1 MKTECPMTSAATLR
15 KTLPAVLISAALA
28 GLPLAANAGIM
39 RNYDEELAVS
49 VKHVRDGVLKQAVT
63 HLEKNNEDNDKDILY
78 FFEKGELFSL
88 GNNYLASR
96 DIWMKGDE
104 IIQAWENEFRTNPSK
119 LFGDIGSYLISDKTR
134 RYDGQDYEKVM
145 LSTRLTLTHIMLG
158 HFDNARIEM
167 KKTYEREKLIES
179 FREKEYDALAAEN
192 EKEGNGEIKKL
203 DGYPMAEID
212 TPEVRE
218 LKNGFQNAF
227 AHYLAGYFFEV
238 TNESSLAE
246 PGYRNALQLA
256 PNSRMIL
263 RALENIGREPLPE
276 GQSEVLFVIETGFA
290 PSIDSLNIPIPIPR
304 KRGTIVTPLSFPV
317 VTSSPKVL
325 VPPTI
330 KLVDQALPVETLTNI
345 DTMARRM
352 IRDQMPGT
360 ILRTVIRA
368 GFKSLVQ
375 DQAEKAHW
383 LAGLIAKVASV
394 ATEQAD
400 DRNWRMLPERISIAR
415 GRLPH
420 GRRSIEFQTN
430 AGSYRTEVDIAGA
443 FTIVPIRLTGGA
455 VYVGLAQR
463 APQGANALAE
473 LTVQPSGEGLA
484 EPVASAAPSP
494 AAAASVPLTLLRA
507 SPSSTPTATA
517 PTRAPAPGAEPTPA
531 TDTAPPTPPAPAAIQ
546 TASAGTYS
554 IAPTAAPTAAALGK
568 RVSVGDTTYIGD
580 FRFEQPS
587 GLPAGQGRVEW
598 RNGDS
603 YEGTL
608 AGGLRTGKG
617 SFVSKDGGFRYEG
630 DWRDNAQNGRGKTTF
645 DDGDVYEGD
654 MVGGLFHGQGTYR
667 SKDGWR
673 YEGEWKNGVKDG
685 QGRLT
690 YADGGRWEGRFAED
704 RQTADGQMIFNTT
717 PVAEARPA
725 ETPTAAPKAAPEA
738 ASAPAQEED
747 DEDE

>member
-1 MKTECPMTSAATLR
+1 MNRQGPTNATALR
-15 KTLPAVLISAALA
+15 ETLPAVLISAVLA
-28 GLPLAANAGIM
+28 GLAPAAEAGIM

-49 VKHVRDGVLKQAVT
+49 VKHVRDGALRQAVT
-63 HLEKNNEDNDKDILY
+63 HLEKNNEDADKDILY

-104 IIQAWENEFRTNPSK
+104 IIQIWENEFRTNSSK
-119 LFGDIGSYLISDKTR
+119 LFGDIGSYLVSDKTR

-192 EKEGNGEIKKL
+192 EKEGNGEIKQL

-238 TNESSLAE
+238 TDESSLAE

-256 PNSRMIL
+256 PNSRMIHQ
-263 RALENIGREPLPE
+263 ALENVGREPLPE

-317 VTSSPKVL
+317 VKSSPRVL

-330 KLVDQALPVETLTNI
+330 RLVDQTLPVETLTNI
-345 DTMARRM
+345 DAMARRM

-383 LAGLIAKVASV
+383 LAGFIAKVASV

-430 AGSYRTEVDIAGA
+430 AGSYRTEIDVAGR
-443 FTIVPIRLTGGA
+443 FTIVPIRLTGNA

-473 LTVQPSGEGLA
+473 LTVQPFGEGLT
-484 EPVASAAPSP
+484 EPVASAAPPP
-494 AAAASVPLTLLRA
+494 AGAASVPLTLART
-507 SPSSTPTATA
+507 SP
-517 PTRAPAPGAEPTPA
+517 G
-531 TDTAPPTPPAPAAIQ
+531 
-546 TASAGTYS
+546 
-554 IAPTAAPTAAALGK
+554 AAPTGTMPTETTSASTRGAAAAAPTTAMLGK
-568 RVSVGDTTYIGD
+568 RVTVGDTTYIGD

-603 YEGTL
+603 YEGAL
-608 AGGLRTGKG
+608 AAGLRTGTG

-630 DWRDNAQNGRGKTTF
+630 DWRENVQSGRGTTRF

-654 MVGGLFHGQGTYR
+654 MAGGLFHGEGVYR

-690 YADGGRWEGRFAED
+690 YTDGSRWEGRFAED

-717 PVAEARPA
+717 PVANARPA
-725 ETPTAAPKAAPEA
+725 EATTAAPKAAPA
-738 ASAPAQEED
+738 RQTAPAQEQD
-747 DEDE
+747 DEND

>member
-1 MKTECPMTSAATLR
+1 MPGPMAPAATLR
-15 KTLPAVLISAALA
+15 QALPALLLAAACAAL
-28 GLPLAANAGIM
+28 PPAAQAGIM

-49 VKHVRDGVLKQAVT
+49 VKHVRDGALRQAVS
-63 HLEKNNEDNDKDILY
+63 HLEKNNEDDDKDILY

-104 IIQAWENEFRTNPSK
+104 IIQIWENEFRTNPSK
-119 LFGDIGSYLISDKTR
+119 LFGDIGSYLVSDKTR

-192 EKEGNGEIKKL
+192 EKEGNGEIKQL

-218 LKNGFQNAF
+218 LRNGFQNAF

-256 PNSRMIL
+256 PNNRMIL
-263 RALENIGREPLPE
+263 QALDNLGRDPLPE
-276 GQSEVLFVIETGFA
+276 GQSDVLFVIETGFA

-317 VTSSPKVL
+317 VKSSPKVL

-375 DQAEKAHW
+375 DQAQKANSF
-383 LAGLIAKVASV
+383 LGIVANIFSLV
-394 ATEQAD
+394 TEQAD

-430 AGSYRTEVDIAGA
+430 AGSYRTEVDVAGR

-455 VYVGLAQR
+455 VYVGLPQR

-484 EPVASAAPSP
+484 EPVASAAPAP
-494 AAAASVPLTLLRA
+494 APAASVPLTIARTP
-507 SPSSTPTATA
+507 SPTPA
-517 PTRAPAPGAEPTPA
+517 PTPDAVVPTSDPAPAPAGEAQ
-531 TDTAPPTPPAPAAIQ
+531 PAPIQ
-546 TASAGTYS
+546 TASAS
-554 IAPTAAPTAAALGK
+554 SRSVAAAPTSATLGK

-608 AGGLRTGKG
+608 AAGLRTGKG

-685 QGRLT
+685 QGKLT
-690 YADGGRWEGRFAED
+690 YADGSRWEGRFAED

-717 PVAEARPA
+717 PVAEAGPA
-725 ETPTAAPKAAPEA
+725 KAPAAPAAA
-738 ASAPAQEED
+738 NNED
-747 DEDE
+747 DEP

>member
-1 MKTECPMTSAATLR
+1 MNRQGPTNATALR
-15 KTLPAVLISAALA
+15 ETLPALLVSAALA
-28 GLPLAANAGIM
+28 GLPLATEAGIM

-49 VKHVRDGVLKQAVT
+49 VKHVRDGALKQAVG
-63 HLEKNNEDNDKDILY
+63 HLEKNNEDDDKDILY

-104 IIQAWENEFRTNPSK
+104 IIQVWENEFRTNPSK
-119 LFGDIGSYLISDKTR
+119 LFGDIGSYLVSDKTR

-192 EKEGNGEIKKL
+192 EKEGNGEIKQL

-256 PNSRMIL
+256 PNSRMI
-263 RALENIGREPLPE
+263 RQALENIGREPLPE

-317 VTSSPKVL
+317 VKSSPKVL

-330 KLVDQALPVETLTNI
+330 KLVDQTLPVETLTNI
-345 DTMARRM
+345 DVMARRM

-383 LAGLIAKVASV
+383 LAGFIAKVASV

-430 AGSYRTEVDIAGA
+430 AGTYRTEVDIAGP

-455 VYVGLAQR
+455 VYVGLPQR

-473 LTVQPSGEGLA
+473 LTVQPFGEGLA
-484 EPVASAAPSP
+484 EPVASAAPGPATTASTRSAATPGTP
-494 AAAASVPLTLLRA
+494 AAAS
-507 SPSSTPTATA
+507 
-517 PTRAPAPGAEPTPA
+517 
-531 TDTAPPTPPAPAAIQ
+531 
-546 TASAGTYS
+546 
-554 IAPTAAPTAAALGK
+554 GK
-568 RVSVGDTTYIGD
+568 RVTVGDTTYIGD

-608 AGGLRTGKG
+608 AAGLRTGTG
-617 SFVSKDGGFRYEG
+617 SFVSKDGGFRYDG
-630 DWRDNAQNGRGKTTF
+630 DWRDNLQNGRGKTIF
-645 DDGDVYEGD
+645 DDGDAYEGD
-654 MVGGLFHGQGTYR
+654 MAGGLFHGQGIYR

-690 YADGGRWEGRFAED
+690 YADGSHWEGRFAED

-717 PVAEARPA
+717 PVADARPA
-725 ETPTAAPKAAPEA
+725 EAKTAAPKTAPA
-738 ASAPAQEED
+738 GQKTPAQEQD
-747 DEDE
+747 DEDD